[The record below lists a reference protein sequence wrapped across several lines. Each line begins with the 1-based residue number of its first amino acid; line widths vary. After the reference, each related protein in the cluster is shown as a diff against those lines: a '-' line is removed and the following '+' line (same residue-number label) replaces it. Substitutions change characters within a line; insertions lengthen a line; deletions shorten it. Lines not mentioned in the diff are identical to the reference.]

1 MGLEIGTQQAK
12 MGAVGDEFGTAT
24 PPAPLVPR
32 EPLTPGQQVALSDI
46 GQLQEAAGS
55 AGWLRRAL
63 NKVKAAVHLQG
74 PSL

>member
-12 MGAVGDEFGTAT
+12 MGAVGDEFKTVT

-32 EPLTPGQQVALSDI
+32 EPLTPGQQVALPDI
-46 GQLQEAAGS
+46 GQLQEADGHS
-55 AGWLRRAL
+55 GWLARAL

-74 PSL
+74 PSS